1 MFAVYAE
8 SFSSD
13 DPLSG
18 LVVGERPAPEAPE
31 GWATVTVKAA
41 SLNHHDLWSLRGV
54 GLRQDALPMILGC
67 DAAGLDEDGNEVVVH
82 GVIGDPRWTGDEADD
97 PGRSL
102 LSERH
107 QGTFAD
113 QVVVPRRNLVP
124 KPASLS
130 FEEAAC
136 LPTAWLTAYRM
147 LFVQGDC
154 KPGETVL
161 VQGAGG
167 GVATALITLGRAAGL
182 TVLATSR
189 DEAKRARALEL
200 GAHEVFESGARLP
213 VKVDAVMETVGRAT
227 WDHSVRSLRPGGRI
241 VISGTTS
248 GPNLDDAQLTRI
260 FFLQLSVI
268 GSTMG
273 TRQELDRLVRFLDA
287 TGARPLVDRTL
298 PMEQAPRGLRGHGPG
313 RRLRQDR
320 LHPVKHVVTGAG
332 SGIGLALAHRLADRG
347 DELVLLARSDARAA
361 ELAAT
366 FPRAQLLVADLADP
380 GTLNGI
386 GRQVDGPV
394 DSLVHVAG
402 VVELAPV
409 SRLRLADWEE
419 QVAVNLTAPA
429 VLTRELLP
437 HVRGRPRHGRVRE
450 LLGRAQRRR
459 RVVGLRRL
467 QVRAAGPRRRA
478 ARRGG
483 RARRAGEHRLPQPH
497 RHPDAGEGPRAGG
510 PHLRRVPLDQRRHG
524 RRHDPARDRPSRRR
538 DHPRRHGAPGGAAS
552 EDERADPAGSTRRAR
567 GSAGSRGRSG
577 SPARRRRPPRPGSR
591 RAPGPRGRCR
601 GRTPG
606 RCGSASRLST
616 HAGVEGWPKLVPSSA
631 SVPSYGVAMRW
642 LVRGRPDLRPV
653 VVRSRTA
660 SPASRLGALWR
671 PRVARAARSSR
682 CRRERENTQPPA
694 RVPAPHRTTRC
705 AGLAVEWE

>member
-18 LVVGERPAPEAPE
+18 LVVGERPAPEAPG

-54 GLRQDALPMILGC
+54 GLRQEALPMILGC

-189 DEAKRARALEL
+189 DEAKRTRALEL

-227 WDHSVRSLRPGGRI
+227 WAHSVKSLRPGGRI

-298 PMEQAPRGLRGHGPG
+298 PMEQAPDGFAAMA
-313 RRLRQDR
+313 Q
-320 LHPVKHVVTGAG
+320 
-332 SGIGLALAHRLADRG
+332 G
-347 DELVLLARSDARAA
+347 DV
-361 ELAAT
+361 
-366 FPRAQLLVADLADP
+366 FGKIVF
-380 GTLNGI
+380 
-386 GRQVDGPV
+386 
-394 DSLVHVAG
+394 
-402 VVELAPV
+402 
-409 SRLRLADWEE
+409 
-419 QVAVNLTAPA
+419 
-429 VLTRELLP
+429 TR
-437 HVRGRPRHGRVRE
+437 
-450 LLGRAQRRR
+450 
-459 RVVGLRRL
+459 
-467 QVRAAGPRRRA
+467 
-478 ARRGG
+478 
-483 RARRAGEHRLPQPH
+483 
-497 RHPDAGEGPRAGG
+497 
-510 PHLRRVPLDQRRHG
+510 
-524 RRHDPARDRPSRRR
+524 
-538 DHPRRHGAPGGAAS
+538 
-552 EDERADPAGSTRRAR
+552 
-567 GSAGSRGRSG
+567 
-577 SPARRRRPPRPGSR
+577 
-591 RAPGPRGRCR
+591 
-601 GRTPG
+601 
-606 RCGSASRLST
+606 
-616 HAGVEGWPKLVPSSA
+616 
-631 SVPSYGVAMRW
+631 
-642 LVRGRPDLRPV
+642 
-653 VVRSRTA
+653 
-660 SPASRLGALWR
+660 
-671 PRVARAARSSR
+671 
-682 CRRERENTQPPA
+682 
-694 RVPAPHRTTRC
+694 
-705 AGLAVEWE
+705 